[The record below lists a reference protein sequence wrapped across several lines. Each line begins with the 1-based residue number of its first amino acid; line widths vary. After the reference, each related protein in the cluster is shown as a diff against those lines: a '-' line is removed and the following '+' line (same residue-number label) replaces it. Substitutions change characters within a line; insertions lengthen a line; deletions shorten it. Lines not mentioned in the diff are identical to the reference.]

1 MLIKTYKNN
10 YVDEQPDYTV
20 QYGSLSV
27 YQQNSVFLKNACSF
41 LNDSTEDFLL
51 MSKGNY
57 TIGAVE
63 VNKNIFRFYPSRFAC
78 SLSVI
83 NLFEL
88 LILYIKNTFTNDFV
102 FSLVTNNTILS
113 TKISFYLENSNNLLY
128 GLTLKDFKQLRL
140 ENLDSKYD
148 MVLWT

>member
-1 MLIKTYKNN
+1 MLLKTYKHN
-10 YVDEQPDYTV
+10 YLNDDPEFTV
-20 QYGSLSV
+20 QYGSKAI
-27 YQQNSVFLKNACSF
+27 YNQNQVFLKNACSF
-41 LNDSTEDFLL
+41 NKEDTEDFLL
-51 MSKGNY
+51 ISKGTY
-57 TIGAVE
+57 LVGVVE
-63 VNKNIFRFYPSRFAC
+63 VIDNTFRFYPSKFAC

-113 TKISFYLENSNNLLY
+113 NKISFYLENSNNLLY
-128 GLTLKDFKQLRL
+128 DLTLKDFKQLKL